1 MQRSIWVS
9 EEEWIAI
16 KEAAYLARK
25 TLSQY
30 LIHLHKMNITSLG
43 LNQLNNEMIS
53 ITGPDPPPLLVDSE
67 ELDKSLDQYP
77 EGTATL
83 IPEDHPSIIKKP
95 VVDSGATRYHN
106 PRPKGQDGIKKK
118 G

>member
-9 EEEWIAI
+9 EEEWNAI

-30 LIHLHKMNITSLG
+30 LVHLHKMNITTVLEGQSIVPHRRNGKGG
-43 LNQLNNEMIS
+43 LNS
-53 ITGPDPPPLLVDSE
+53 GHPPILKREDVS
-67 ELDKSLDQYP
+67 
-77 EGTATL
+77 
-83 IPEDHPSIIKKP
+83 EDHPSIIKKP